1 MRQTKEKQA
10 ANNYIKSFVN
20 PFLKNYTNQMTFP
33 VQKFIYQ
40 MLYGIIKSHSVIV
53 QRIAVSLEDRI
64 SLKKSCERL
73 YRNLAKCSV
82 LHELLMESQIR
93 QLAPEIKSDSA
104 IVIDLSDIN
113 KSGAH
118 KMEGLADVWDGS
130 QSKTNKGYFTL
141 QASVCHLS
149 NPQEVRLLY
158 SDMFSLDIEDT
169 TENQKIMD
177 LTQSVMI
184 NADNRGI
191 FVMDRGMDRITI
203 LKDLI
208 QNEASFI
215 IRGDKRHLIYNDR
228 ELSYL
233 QIAEQVKLKYEV
245 ISKNRTFSA
254 GVVPVHLV
262 LPNDE
267 NNKNQRK
274 SKADLYLVV
283 AKEPGRGYV
292 YYLCRF
298 RSAYSDAKMVSMVIK
313 YYGLRWS
320 IEEVHR
326 QIKQDFNWEGIQ
338 LLNYYSLK
346 NMNALLWLAASFMYN
361 KVRKIT
367 NYLIKVFPER
377 LLYRDLSID
386 IKKNLMYRLT
396 ALVSDLFAKINPFKP
411 RKRNCGNKIPIFLEK
426 DQICLFGEFV

>member
-10 ANNYIKSFVN
+10 ANNYITSFVN
-20 PFLKNYTNQMTFP
+20 PFLETYTKQMTRP
-33 VQKFIYQ
+33 VQKFLHQ

-53 QRIAVSLEDRI
+53 QRIAVSLGDSIR
-64 SLKKSCERL
+64 LKKSCERL
-73 YRNLAKCSV
+73 YRNLAKCTV
-82 LHELLMESQIR
+82 LHELLMDAQIR
-93 QLAPEIKSDSA
+93 QLAVEIKQDSA

-113 KSGAH
+113 KSGAN

-141 QASVCHLS
+141 QASLCHHS
-149 NPQEVRLLY
+149 NPKEVRLLY
-158 SDMFSLDIEDT
+158 SDIFSLEKEDT
-169 TENQKIMD
+169 SENQKILD

-191 FVMDRGMDRITI
+191 FVMDRGMDRMTI

-228 ELSYL
+228 EMSYL

-245 ISKNRTFSA
+245 KSKNRIFPT
-254 GVVPVHLV
+254 GVVPVQLV
-262 LPNDE
+262 LSNDE
-267 NNKNQRK
+267 DNKNQRK
-274 SKADLYLVV
+274 SKADLFLVV
-283 AKEPGRGYV
+283 AKEQDRGYV

-298 RSAYSDAKMVSMVIK
+298 RHAYSGAQMVSLVIK

-326 QIKQDFNWEGIQ
+326 QIKHDFNWEDIQ

-346 NMNALLWLAASFMYN
+346 NMNALLWLAASFIYN
-361 KVRKIT
+361 KVTKIT
-367 NYLIKVFPER
+367 NYLIKIFPER
-377 LLYRDLSID
+377 LLYRQLSID
-386 IKKNLMYRLT
+386 VKKNLMYRLT
-396 ALVSDLFAKINPFKP
+396 ALVRDLFAKISPFEP
-411 RKRNCGNKIPIFLEK
+411 RKHPYGKAVPSFFEN
-426 DQICLFGEFV
+426 DQICLFQEGY

>member
-20 PFLKNYTNQMTFP
+20 PFLENYTIQMTLP
-33 VQKFIYQ
+33 VQKFLHQ

-53 QRIAVSLEDRI
+53 QRIAVSLGDRI

-73 YRNLAKCSV
+73 YRNLSKCTV
-82 LHELLMESQIR
+82 LHELLMDAQIR
-93 QLAPEIKSDSA
+93 QLAPEIKHDSA

-113 KSGAH
+113 KSGAN

-141 QASVCHLS
+141 QASVCHHS
-149 NPQEVRLLY
+149 NPKEVRLLY
-158 SDMFSLDIEDT
+158 SDIFSLEIEDT
-169 TENQKIMD
+169 SENQKILD
-177 LTQSVMI
+177 ITQSVMV
-184 NADNRGI
+184 NTDNRGI
-191 FVMDRGMDRITI
+191 FVMDRGMDRMTI

-215 IRGDKRHLIYNDR
+215 IRGNKRHLIYNNK
-228 ELSYL
+228 EMSYM

-245 ISKNRTFSA
+245 KSKNRIFPA
-254 GVVPVHLV
+254 GVVPVQLV
-262 LPNDE
+262 LSNDE
-267 NNKNQRK
+267 DNKNQRK

-298 RSAYSDAKMVSMVIK
+298 RHAYTDARMVFMVIT

-326 QIKQDFNWEGIQ
+326 QIKQDFNWEDIQ
-338 LLNYYSLK
+338 LLNYHSLK
-346 NMNALLWLAASFMYN
+346 NMNALLWLAASFLYN

-367 NYLIKVFPER
+367 NYLIKIFPER
-377 LLYRDLSID
+377 LIYRHLSVD
-386 IKKNLMYRLT
+386 ITKNLMYRLT
-396 ALVSDLFAKINPFKP
+396 ALVSDLFAKIDPIMP
-411 RKRNCGNKIPIFLEK
+411 RKSPRGKKVHTFLEK
-426 DQICLFGEFV
+426 DQICLFQEVA

>member
-1 MRQTKEKQA
+1 MWQTKEKQA

-20 PFLKNYTNQMTFP
+20 PFLENYTNQMTLP
-33 VQKFIYQ
+33 VQKFLHQ

-82 LHELLMESQIR
+82 LHELLMDAQIR
-93 QLAPEIKSDSA
+93 QLAPEIKPDSA

-141 QASVCHLS
+141 QASFCHHS
-149 NPQEVRLLY
+149 NPQDVRLLY
-158 SDMFSLDIEDT
+158 SDMFSLEIEDT
-169 TENQKIMD
+169 TENQKILN
-177 LTQSVMI
+177 LTQSVMV
-184 NADNRGI
+184 NTDNRGI
-191 FVMDRGMDRITI
+191 FVMDRGMDRMTI

-215 IRGDKRHLIYNDR
+215 IRGDKRHLLYNGQ
-228 ELSYL
+228 EMPYL
-233 QIAEQVKLKYEV
+233 QIAKQAKLKYEV
-245 ISKNRTFSA
+245 KSKKRTFSA
-254 GVVPVHLV
+254 GIVPVQLV
-262 LPNDE
+262 LSNDE
-267 NNKNQRK
+267 SNKNQRK

-298 RSAYSDAKMVSMVIK
+298 RYTYSDAKMVSLVIK

-326 QIKQDFNWEGIQ
+326 QIKQDFNWEDIQ

-346 NMNALLWLAASFMYN
+346 NMNALLWLAASFIYN
-361 KVRKIT
+361 KVRKII

-377 LLYRDLSID
+377 LIYRHLSID

-396 ALVSDLFAKINPFKP
+396 TLVRDLFAKINPIKP
-411 RKRNCGNKIPIFLEK
+411 KKHHCAKEAPLFFEK
-426 DQICLFGEFV
+426 DQICLFYEVA